1 MKKFYKKGLKVVLAA
16 GLVVG
21 IGSTAFSGEG
31 GAVEA
36 AVDPNLVPVQI
47 LGVNDF
53 HGALDTPSSSPLGK
67 IGGADYLATN
77 LNNTEAA
84 FLTANGLAD
93 NTAGNSV
100 RVQAGDMV
108 GASPAVS
115 GLLQDEPT
123 IKVLNRMKFEIGTLG
138 NHEFDEGLSEYKR
151 ILDGGDTTGF
161 NEITQNYDHEA
172 SDMSIVVANV
182 VNKSDGAIPYGF
194 KPYEI
199 KNMGGV
205 DVGFIGVVTT
215 EIPSLVLANHIQDF
229 NFLDEA
235 ETIAKYSAELQA
247 KGVKAIVVLS
257 HVPALTPG
265 NPTNGEGAVSGA
277 AVDMINKV
285 NQIAP
290 NNSVDLV
297 LAGHNHQ
304 YTNGKV
310 GNTRLVQSYNN
321 GKAYSNVTGVLNKTT
336 KDFETTPSAE
346 IKYNLQDVTPDVAVR
361 SVIDEAY
368 ALVNPVISKPIG
380 QMDSAV
386 MTRDTNADNESP
398 LGNLITDGQREM
410 AKQAGIAVDF
420 AMTNNGGIRS
430 DLVGTAAN
438 GSFAVTWGAA
448 QAVQPFGNI
457 LQVVELSGADIIE
470 ALNQQYDESEKYF
483 LQVSGLK
490 YTYTKN
496 DAGEKRVVDV
506 MKEDGTKLDTATTY
520 RVVINDFLFGGGD
533 SFSAFTKGKQVDV
546 IDPDTDTFINYIQ
559 SQSKLVTPELG
570 RKTFKTEAEIAK
582 EKEDAAIQAI
592 TEGTV
597 FVSYKE
603 KDAVF
608 KGKTVPGATV
618 TVDTLAVKAK
628 AAPVVADADGNF
640 EIDMSGE
647 NLKEGDTF
655 GVTITDAD
663 GYSKAFTVAVMAADP
678 IDNGNGGEEVPGDGN
693 GSEVIPPIVDNGNGG
708 TTTPEAIIPPTTGSV
723 ETGQTP
729 STVVPVQDQN
739 SNLPQTGDENQTG
752 AMLGG
757 LVLVG
762 IAVHYLRRK
771 TA

>member
-1 MKKFYKKGLKVVLAA
+1 MKNVYKKGLKVVLAA
-16 GLVVG
+16 GLTLG
-21 IGSTAFSGEG
+21 IGTTAIGSNGYT
-31 GAVEA
+31 ADA

-47 LGVNDF
+47 LGINDF

-77 LNNTEAA
+77 LNNTEAS
-84 FLTANGLAD
+84 FLTANGLTD
-93 NTAGNSV
+93 NTAANSI

-138 NHEFDEGLSEYKR
+138 NHEFDEGLAEFKR
-151 ILDGGDTTGF
+151 ILDGGDTTDF

-172 SDMSIVVANV
+172 SDMSIVVGNV
-182 VNKSDGAIPYGF
+182 VKKSDGTIPYGF

-215 EIPSLVLANHIQDF
+215 EIPSLVLANHIQDY

-265 NPTNGEGAVSGA
+265 NPTNGEGSVSGA
-277 AVDMINKV
+277 AVDMMNKV

-290 NNSVDLV
+290 DNSVDLV

-310 GNTRLVQSYNN
+310 GNTRIVQSYNN

-336 KDFETTPSAE
+336 KDFEATPNAE
-346 IKYNLQDVTPDVAVR
+346 IKYNLQDVTPDAGVR

-410 AKQAGIAVDF
+410 AKKAGIAVDF
-420 AMTNNGGIRS
+420 AMTNNGGIRA

-438 GSFAVTWGAA
+438 GSYAVTWGAA

-457 LQVVELSGADIIE
+457 LQVVELTGADIVE

-483 LQVSGLK
+483 LQVSGLT

-506 MKEDGTKLDTATTY
+506 KKEDGTKLDESATY

-559 SQSKLVTPELG
+559 SQTKLVTPELG
-570 RKTFKTEAEIAK
+570 RKVFKTEAEIAK

-592 TEGTV
+592 TDNTT
-597 FVSYKE
+597 FQSYKE
-603 KDAVF
+603 KDAIF

-618 TVDTLAVKAK
+618 SIHTLAVKMAK
-628 AAPVVADADGNF
+628 AAPIVADADGNF
-640 EIDMSGE
+640 EVDMSSE

-655 GVTITDAD
+655 DVTVTDAD
-663 GYSKAFTVAVMAADP
+663 GYSKVFTVAVMAADP
-678 IDNGNGGEEVPGDGN
+678 VDNGGGEEEVPGDN
-693 GSEVIPPIVDNGNGG
+693 NGG
-708 TTTPEAIIPPTTGSV
+708 TTTPDPDGNNGGTTTPPVTPPATTDNGSK
-723 ETGQTP
+723 TP
-729 STVVPVQDQN
+729 SAIVPVKDDGA
-739 SNLPQTGDENQTG
+739 LPQTGDETQTG
-752 AMLGG
+752 AIFGG
-757 LVLVG
+757 LVLIG
-762 IAVHYLRRK
+762 AAVYYLRRK
-771 TA
+771 AA